1 MKQHLIATLVLA
13 ALPFTASAQEASATK
28 NAANAATTTTT
39 TTPATATT
47 PATTTTTT
55 TTPATSTTPATTTTT
70 AATPVPAPAP
80 AAAPFDANAPAPAPA
95 APNAAQNGGW
105 TGSGEFG
112 FASSRGNSH
121 TENANAK
128 LGLSQENELWKNNI
142 YLNGLRSKGETSVT
156 DADGNTVDRFSTTAN
171 RYDTGASVGY
181 KFDPRSYI
189 VTAAR
194 YEHDDFG
201 ANLWQGIVSVGY
213 GYIALKNE
221 RAELSF
227 EVGPGYKRY
236 QPAKSTR
243 PELNADGTPVVD
255 PNTGAAIS
263 VPYTPN
269 TEGEVVGRSLI
280 NGKYRLTEN
289 TALEDTLLIEAGSK
303 NQYYQNDIGLSV
315 SMTKKMALKLGYQ
328 IRYNSDTQP
337 GTVSTDKLMTTNLVY
352 NF

>member
-13 ALPFTASAQEASATK
+13 ALPFTASAQDANATK
-28 NAANAATTTTT
+28 TAGTATTTTT

-47 PATTTTTT
+47 PATTTTST
-55 TTPATSTTPATTTTT
+55 TTPASSTTPATTTTT

-80 AAAPFDANAPAPAPA
+80 TVPFDTNAPTPNG

-112 FASSRGNSH
+112 FASSRGNSR

-142 YLNGLRSKGETSVT
+142 YLNGLRSKGETTVT
-156 DADGNTVDRFSTTAN
+156 DADGNTIDKFSTTAN

-243 PELNADGTPVVD
+243 PELNADGTPVID
-255 PNTGAAIS
+255 PVTGDAVS

-269 TEGEVVGRSLI
+269 TEGEVVARSLI

-289 TALEDTLLIEAGSK
+289 TALEDTLLVEAGSK

>member
-1 MKQHLIATLVLA
+1 MKQRLIATLVLA
-13 ALPFTASAQEASATK
+13 ALPFTASAQDAAATK
-28 NAANAATTTTT
+28 TTAATTVPATTTTTTPAATTAATTTTT
-39 TTPATATT
+39 TT
-47 PATTTTTT
+47 
-55 TTPATSTTPATTTTT
+55 TT
-70 AATPVPAPAP
+70 AAAPAPVPAPAP
-80 AAAPFDANAPAPAPA
+80 TVPFDANAPSPTG

-112 FASSRGNSH
+112 FASSRGNSR

-156 DADGNTVDRFSTTAN
+156 DADGNTIDKFSTTAN

-255 PNTGAAIS
+255 PVTGDAVS

-269 TEGEVVGRSLI
+269 TEGEVVARSLI

-289 TALEDTLLIEAGSK
+289 TALEDTLLVEAGSK